1 MRLTFLVVLLSS
13 LSLPVLAV
21 DDAGIVKTLQGPVQ
35 IVRSGNPRD
44 VTVGD
49 PVQAGDRVLVGKG
62 GSVGISMR
70 DETLISLGPNSVFD
84 IRAFAYN
91 PTTREGE
98 VDTSIIRGSL
108 RYVTGLIGKLN
119 PRAVK
124 VSTPTATIGIR
135 GTEFIV
141 DVPDEN

>member
-1 MRLTFLVVLLSS
+1 MRFAFLFSLLCACVT
-13 LSLPVLAV
+13 PALAL
-21 DDAGIVKTLQGPVQ
+21 DDAGIVKTLQAPVQ
-35 IVRSGNPRD
+35 IMRSGNPL
-44 VTVGD
+44 VVAVGD
-49 PVQAGDRVLVGKG
+49 PVQAGDRVVVGRG

-141 DVPDEN
+141 EVPDE

>member
-1 MRLTFLVVLLSS
+1 MRLTFLSVLLS
-13 LSLPVLAV
+13 LLALPVLAV
-21 DDAGIVKTLQGPVQ
+21 DDAGIVKTLLAPVQ
-35 IVRSGNPRD
+35 IVRAGKSLA
-44 VTVGD
+44 VAVGD
-49 PVQAGDRVLVGKG
+49 AVQAGDRVTVGKG
-62 GSVGISMR
+62 GSVGISMH
-70 DETLISLGPNSVFD
+70 DETLISLGPNSIFD

-98 VDTSIIRGSL
+98 VDTSIVRGSL

-119 PRAVK
+119 PKAIK

>member
-1 MRLTFLVVLLSS
+1 MRFAFLLALLSAFA
-13 LSLPVLAV
+13 LPALAL
-21 DDAGIVKTLQGPVQ
+21 DDAGIVKTLQAPVQ
-35 IVRSGNPRD
+35 IIRSGNPLL
-44 VTVGD
+44 VAVGD
-49 PVQAGDRVLVGKG
+49 PVQAGDRVVVGRG

-98 VDTSIIRGSL
+98 VDTSIVRGSL

-141 DVPDEN
+141 EVPDEN